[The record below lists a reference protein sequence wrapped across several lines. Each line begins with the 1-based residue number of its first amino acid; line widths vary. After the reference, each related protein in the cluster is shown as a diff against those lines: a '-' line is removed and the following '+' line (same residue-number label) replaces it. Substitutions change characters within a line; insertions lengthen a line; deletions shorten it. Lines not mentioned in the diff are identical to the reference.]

1 TEGAWFRQVDYPY
14 FTTVTCA
21 GHSTIST
28 GSLPS
33 IHGMIM
39 NRWWD
44 REKHSEVACADDD
57 SAAPV
62 SYGKPVRG
70 VGESARALRTTAL
83 ADELRAQLSPAARVI
98 SFSLK
103 ARSAATMAGQRPDAV
118 VWFKDEGTWVTS
130 TTFANAPVPALA
142 DFIKRHPLE
151 NDFGKVWERSL

>member
-1 TEGAWFRQVDYPY
+1 IRSKGGVLSHIERSHKEHEEHEAAKGCRWSGIRLVVVCLMLVFGGAGLAQSTAPRLFVLLVVDQMCGDYVDKFRHQWTGGFQRLVTDGAWLRQVDCPY

-44 REKHSEVACADDD
+44 REKHAEVACADDD
-57 SAAPV
+57 AAAPV

-70 VGESARALRTTAL
+70 
-83 ADELRAQLSPAARVI
+83 
-98 SFSLK
+98 
-103 ARSAATMAGQRPDAV
+103 
-118 VWFKDEGTWVTS
+118 
-130 TTFANAPVPALA
+130 
-142 DFIKRHPLE
+142 
-151 NDFGKVWERSL
+151 